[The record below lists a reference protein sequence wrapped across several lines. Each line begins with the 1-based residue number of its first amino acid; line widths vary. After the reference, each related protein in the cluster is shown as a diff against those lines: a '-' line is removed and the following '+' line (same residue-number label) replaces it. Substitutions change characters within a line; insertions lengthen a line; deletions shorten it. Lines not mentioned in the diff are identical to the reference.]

1 MAAATGVVGAGVS
14 SPTLRAAEIS
24 LARVAALD
32 VRLVFL
38 LLECFARALIFLT
51 RRARDA
57 SARALQVGSLAI
69 GHTTFFWVLMY
80 QPGHLGF
87 RHPQQVRDLAPA
99 VAPPPRN
106 CLVSDARVRASG
118 VARPLIKDPTAVEFE
133 GPGETVDG
141 SIRQVKKFVMPAF
154 L

>member
-69 GHTTFFWVLMY
+69 GHTTFFWVLLY
-80 QPGHLGF
+80 QPGHSGF

-106 CLVSDARVRASG
+106 CSVSVARVRASS
-118 VARPLIKDPTAVEFE
+118 VAMPLIKDPLMAELE
-133 GPGETVDG
+133 DPGVTVDG
-141 SIRQVKKFVMPAF
+141 LTSRAKKFVRPEF